1 VFDPM
6 QLTLP
11 TTVGNVTFDIRNAGL
26 ELISRAPSVIGGT
39 LDIDVFGDLTQQGA
53 LIVVGTTDVTATGDI
68 DLTDPNN
75 DFQAKVTASGVDVS
89 LTDVNALVADVTATG
104 DATLKAGGDLDA
116 SLHVIGDSELTTTNG
131 GNVTV
136 DGTSGTLKIVSGGTT
151 TFGDGPTSVTGTL
164 DVTGAGDIDQTGT
177 LTVGGPAKLT
187 STTGDIVLTES
198 SNEFGGPMTVAANN
212 INIAVT
218 GDLNYDSANAKGNFI
233 TTASNNLIFNN
244 VAVGGNLVATSLNG
258 NINRTGTIMVVG
270 SVSLLA
276 PNSSIDGFVT
286 QQILDASRTSFVPEP
301 SLPTNINPA
310 LIIISDPANA
320 VGTLY
325 ALDGSAQSS
334 SDGQQITVRFADAGI
349 EPSENLGDAI
359 SAAISVV
366 ILKAGSPPDSSGSF
380 TLTEVD
386 GTYIMST
393 IDRPAAN
400 EISFPGK
407 PLLNQ
412 IEMKLV
418 DARSSNAV
426 FRLELVDN
434 GLVIKPVGIQAKEMI
449 ENKRNQVIGMALAE
463 LRKQTNISINAI
475 QTVFIIL

>member
-1 VFDPM
+1 
-6 QLTLP
+6 
-11 TTVGNVTFDIRNAGL
+11 
-26 ELISRAPSVIGGT
+26 
-39 LDIDVFGDLTQQGA
+39 
-53 LIVVGTTDVTATGDI
+53 
-68 DLTDPNN
+68 
-75 DFQAKVTASGVDVS
+75 
-89 LTDVNALVADVTATG
+89 
-104 DATLKAGGDLDA
+104 
-116 SLHVIGDSELTTTNG
+116 
-131 GNVTV
+131 
-136 DGTSGTLKIVSGGTT
+136 
-151 TFGDGPTSVTGTL
+151 
-164 DVTGAGDIDQTGT
+164 
-177 LTVGGPAKLT
+177 
-187 STTGDIVLTES
+187 
-198 SNEFGGPMTVAANN
+198 
-212 INIAVT
+212 
-218 GDLNYDSANAKGNFI
+218 
-233 TTASNNLIFNN
+233 LIFNN

-276 PNSSIDGFVT
+276 PKSSIDGFVT

-349 EPSENLGDAI
+349 EPSENLGDTI

-366 ILKAGSPPDSSGSF
+366 ILKAGTPPDSSGAF
-380 TLTEVD
+380 ALTEVD

-434 GLVIKPVGIQAKEMI
+434 GLVIKPMGIQAKEMI

-463 LRKQTNISINAI
+463 LRKQTNVSIKAI